1 MQNIIFILW
10 VLFFPV
16 LSFAD
21 QKVWEKDP
29 IVPPPEE
36 IRSTETQ
43 PNRLM
48 EVTYANGRTF
58 IFEIKAMNLR
68 SDCNE
73 VQTNIHTGEIKII
86 TRAQSNTYEYI
97 LGSPIMFS
105 RWLHFFENIE
115 DR

>member
-1 MQNIIFILW
+1 MQNIIFMLW
-10 VLFFPV
+10 VLFFPGLV
-16 LSFAD
+16 FAD

-29 IVPPPEE
+29 IVPPPDE
-36 IRSTETQ
+36 IRSTKTQ

-73 VQTNIHTGEIKII
+73 IQINSTGEIKII
-86 TRAQSNTYEYI
+86 TRAQSNTFEYI

-105 RWLHFFENIE
+105 RWLRFFENIE